1 MPNSTPAAVR
11 ITTSQARR
19 LAIVGQRLAGPRP
32 RATRAGILQVIH
44 DIGYLQLD
52 PTNVVARNPYLV
64 LWSRIGRYDPSL
76 LDALL
81 AEHREVFETP
91 SLLLPV
97 SDLPLHAA
105 TMHAYRGMSASRGWG
120 PSGRGKWSDLLVD
133 WYARNAALRRRV
145 LVRLRRDGPLPLTAF
160 EDRESS
166 SWTSGE
172 WNSDRNVS
180 LMLAIL
186 QRRGEVVVAGRTRGQ
201 KLWAVA
207 DGRLPKARPLPPK
220 ERARVATLRALD
232 AMGLATMKQLGYG
245 SKRTAEGWLGR
256 GYYAFSRHITTD
268 AFASLE
274 RDGRIVRVEVEDL
287 PGIWFAT
294 SDVAER
300 ARAVRATWQPRTT
313 LLSPFD
319 NLIMDRD
326 RVEQLFGYRYRIE
339 IYTPVHLRTRG
350 YWAMPVLHGDRI
362 VGSVDPRVDRD
373 RGELVVNRVVL
384 EPGAPR
390 SAMPAIR
397 RAVAELAEFAGA
409 ATVRWPRGR

>member
-1 MPNSTPAAVR
+1 
-11 ITTSQARR
+11 
-19 LAIVGQRLAGPRP
+19 
-32 RATRAGILQVIH
+32 
-44 DIGYLQLD
+44 
-52 PTNVVARNPYLV
+52 VVARNPYLV
-64 LWSRIGRYDPSL
+64 LWSRIGRYDPAI

-91 SLLLPV
+91 SLLLPM

-105 TMHAYRGMSASRGWG
+105 TMHAYRGISASRGWG
-120 PSGRGKWSDLLVD
+120 PSGRGKWSDLVAD
-133 WYARNAALRRRV
+133 WYTRNAALRRRV

-160 EDRESS
+160 EYRESS
-166 SWTSGE
+166 SWTSGV

-207 DGRLPKARPLPPK
+207 DGRLPKVRPLAPT
-220 ERARVATLRALD
+220 ERAREATLRALG
-232 AMGLATMKQLGYG
+232 AMGLATMKHLGYG

-256 GYYAFSRHITTD
+256 GYYAFSRHITME
-268 AFASLE
+268 AFTSLE
-274 RDGRIVRVEVEDL
+274 RDGRIVRVEVEDV
-287 PGIWFAT
+287 PGVWFAT
-294 SDVAER
+294 SDVAKR
-300 ARAVRATWQPRTT
+300 ARAVRAAWEPRTT

-362 VGSVDPRVDRD
+362 VGSVDPRVDRE

-390 SAMPAIR
+390 GAMPAIR
-397 RAVAELAEFAGA
+397 RSVAELAEFVGA
-409 ATVRWPRGR
+409 TTTRWPRGT